1 MELFLLIIFFFCFV
15 IFLYYLHS
23 SAKDDFVLMRKN
35 VSLEQLFDVAFLT
48 GFAALFTSRLLYV
61 FFHFSTDYLNPLV
74 FFGLPYFPG
83 LSISGALIGAGLF
96 LLLYGRRKR
105 LPASRIA
112 DFFSIAFLL
121 SVPIGFLAAGI
132 LNKTADS
139 ILFYTVSVL
148 SLLLF
153 FFFAKMLY
161 PKLLGGQ
168 YKDGTITYLFLMNFP
183 LVFLLSQIISRATL
197 KQFYFT
203 LEDGIYVG
211 IFLVGIVLYMR
222 QEHLPQRRKNI
233 QAS

>member
-1 MELFLLIIFFFCFV
+1 MEFFLLIIFFCFI
-15 IFLYYLHS
+15 IFLYYLHI
-23 SAKDDFVLMRKN
+23 SAKEDFVLMRKN
-35 VSLEQLFDVAFLT
+35 VTLEQLFDIAFLT
-48 GFAALFTSRLLYV
+48 GFAALFTSRIFYV
-61 FFHFSTDYLNPLV
+61 FLHPSTNYLNPLV
-74 FFGLPYFPG
+74 FFGLPYYPG
-83 LSISGALIGAGLF
+83 LSISGALIGSGIF

-121 SVPIGFLAAGI
+121 SVPIGFLAAGL

-139 ILFYTVSVL
+139 ILFYTVALL

-153 FFFAKMLY
+153 FFFAKILY

-168 YKDGTITYLFLMNFP
+168 YKDGTITFLFLMNFP

-203 LEDGIYVG
+203 VEDGIFVG
-211 IFLVGIVLYMR
+211 IFLIGIILYMK
-222 QEHLPQRRKNI
+222 QEHLSQKRKHS
-233 QAS
+233 QAQ